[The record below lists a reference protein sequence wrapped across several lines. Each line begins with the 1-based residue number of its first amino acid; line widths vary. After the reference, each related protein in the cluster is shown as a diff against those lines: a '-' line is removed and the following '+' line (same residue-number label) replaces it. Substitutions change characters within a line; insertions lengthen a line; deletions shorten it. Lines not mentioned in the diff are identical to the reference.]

1 MTISTK
7 QFIKFLIVGG
17 INTLFGYGLFA
28 LFIFLGF
35 HYAMASFLATV
46 LGILFNF
53 KTTGVLVFQNKVNR
67 LLFRFFG
74 VYGVVF
80 VINVL
85 MLKVLGNVG
94 FDMYIAG
101 ALVIVPLAV
110 LSFVLNKLFVFG
122 VKK

>member
-7 QFIKFLIVGG
+7 QFIKFLRVGG

-53 KTTGVLVFQNKVNR
+53 KTTGVLVFQNKDNR

>member
-1 MTISTK
+1 M
-7 QFIKFLIVGG
+7 VGG

-35 HYAMASFLATV
+35 HYAMSAFLATV
-46 LGILFNF
+46 VGVLFNF
-53 KTTGVLVFQNKVNR
+53 KTTGVLVFRNKDNR
-67 LLFRFFG
+67 LLFRIFG
-74 VYGVVF
+74 VDSVVY

-85 MLKVLGNVG
+85 MLKVLDNVG

-101 ALVIVPLAV
+101 ALLIIPLAV

-122 VKK
+122 VKNETD

>member
-1 MTISTK
+1 M
-7 QFIKFLIVGG
+7 VGG
-17 INTLFGYGLFA
+17 INTIFGYALFA

-35 HYAMASFLATV
+35 HYAMASFLSTV
-46 LGILFNF
+46 LGVLFNF
-53 KTTGVLVFQNKVNR
+53 KTTGVLVFRNKDNR

-74 VYGVVF
+74 VYSVVY

-85 MLKVLGNVG
+85 MLKALGIAG
-94 FDMYIAG
+94 FDMYLAG
-101 ALVIVPLAV
+101 ALVIIPLAV

>member
-1 MTISTK
+1 M
-7 QFIKFLIVGG
+7 VGG

-53 KTTGVLVFQNKVNR
+53 KTTGVLVFQNKDNR

>member
-7 QFIKFLIVGG
+7 QFIKFLMVGG

-53 KTTGVLVFQNKVNR
+53 KTTGVLVFQNKDNR

-85 MLKVLGNVG
+85 MLKVLGEVG
-94 FDMYIAG
+94 FGMYLAG
-101 ALVIVPLAV
+101 AVVIVPLAV
-110 LSFVLNKLFVFG
+110 LSFVLNKLFVFE

>member
-7 QFIKFLIVGG
+7 QFIKFLMVGG

-53 KTTGVLVFQNKVNR
+53 KTTGVLVFQNKDNR